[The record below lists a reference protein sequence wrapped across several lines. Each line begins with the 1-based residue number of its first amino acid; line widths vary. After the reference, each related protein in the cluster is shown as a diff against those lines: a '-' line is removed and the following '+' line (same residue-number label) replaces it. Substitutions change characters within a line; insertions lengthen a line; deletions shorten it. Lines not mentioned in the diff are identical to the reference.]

1 MKKSLLLTILLLSG
15 ISFASG
21 DTIYM
26 KDGLTIEGK
35 ILEINP
41 LKDIVISTPDGR
53 KFTYPISSISRI
65 ALSDA
70 DRPNPTPTADQ
81 PAPTSPQHPEKS
93 GQLPNEPLPP
103 AADQPDPASPQH
115 PEKPGQLSN
124 KPLPPVADQPR
135 PEKRHIIAT
144 QPPQH
149 REPLI
154 LEPQNQHIPQPGYHG
169 YVSTNSAIFFPDY
182 LQIGFSTTHGIQ
194 IHPNL
199 FIGGG
204 FALNFVE
211 DKNGGEIYMPI
222 YTELRTNLGENLAQ
236 FSAGTR
242 IGLSISNDIGFY
254 WYLDAGLRL
263 GFSPKF
269 ALHITPFVELQPLS
283 SSEYVYNTL
292 SSSYLY
298 TYKWILTCA
307 TGLRIGFEF

>member
-70 DRPNPTPTADQ
+70 DRPGPTPEANQ
-81 PAPTSPQHPEKS
+81 PGMAEPQHPGKP
-93 GQLPNEPLPP
+93 GQLPNKTLPP
-103 AADQPDPASPQH
+103 AADQPH
-115 PEKPGQLSN
+115 H
-124 KPLPPVADQPR
+124 
-135 PEKRHIIAT
+135 EKRHVIAT
-144 QPPQH
+144 QPPLH

-154 LEPQNQHIPQPGYHG
+154 SKPQNPHIPKPGYHG

-194 IHPNL
+194 IHSNL

-283 SSEYVYNTL
+283 SSEYVYDTL